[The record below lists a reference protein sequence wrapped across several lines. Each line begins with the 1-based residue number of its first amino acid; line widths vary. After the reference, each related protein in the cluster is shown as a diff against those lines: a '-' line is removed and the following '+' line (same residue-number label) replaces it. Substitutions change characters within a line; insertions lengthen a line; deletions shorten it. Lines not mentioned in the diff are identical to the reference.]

1 MTASTFFIALIVLS
15 VALIIAANVKGND
28 KRLFSGAAILAL
40 VAVSAYLLSLPG
52 NISGRVEEKQQE
64 QTQAEPTPQPTESE
78 QPSSTYENKYGYEMD
93 ASKMRPVTGMTASG
107 RIVPCMA
114 EVDDDGA
121 IVAEGDLDCDW
132 SRVIQMPSDSD
143 SKLILSMVK
152 AQDLTYLPFNTAGIG
167 QTPDVTDCLS
177 TDKDI
182 IQKVNSGKW
191 ADASRT
197 VSCYDDEKLDSSRVA
212 DPTKL
217 TRTDIDSILSGKGVA
232 RTDDKKDKSQSDKT
246 DKPQSGEAAQSGDD
260 PQSGSQDTKN
270 QSSKTSKTDKAG
282 NASKKEKQ

>member
-1 MTASTFFIALIVLS
+1 MTASTFFIALIVFS
-15 VALIIAANVKGND
+15 VALIVVANVKGND
-28 KRLFSGAAILAL
+28 KRLFSGAAVLAL

-52 NISGRVEEKQQE
+52 NISGRVEGKQQE

-93 ASKMRPVTGMTASG
+93 ASKMRPITGMTASG

-132 SRVIQMPSDSD
+132 SRVIQMPADSD

-217 TRTDIDSILSGKGVA
+217 TRTDIDSILSGKGK
-232 RTDDKKDKSQSDKT
+232 TDDKKDKAQGNKA
-246 DKPQSGEAAQSGDD
+246 DKPQSGEAAQSGDN
-260 PQSGSQDTKN
+260 PQSGNQDTKK
-270 QSSKTSKTDKAG
+270 QSGKASKTDKAG

>member
-15 VALIIAANVKGND
+15 VALIIAANVKGDD
-28 KRLFSGAAILAL
+28 KRLFSGAAVLAL

-107 RIVPCMA
+107 RIVPCMT

-132 SRVIQMPSDSD
+132 SRVIQMPADSD

-217 TRTDIDSILSGKGVA
+217 TRTDIDSILSGKGK
-232 RTDDKKDKSQSDKT
+232 TDDKKDKSQSDKT
-246 DKPQSGEAAQSGDD
+246 AQSGDN
-260 PQSGSQDTKN
+260 PQSGNQDTKN
-270 QSSKTSKTDKAG
+270 QSGKTSKTGKAD
-282 NASKKEKQ
+282 NTSKKEKQ

>member
-28 KRLFSGAAILAL
+28 KRLFSGAAVLAL

-52 NISGRVEEKQQE
+52 NISGRVEEKRQE
-64 QTQAEPTPQPTESE
+64 QTQAEPIPQPTESE

-132 SRVIQMPSDSD
+132 SRVIQMPADSD

-197 VSCYDDEKLDSSRVA
+197 VSCYDNEKLDSSRVA

-232 RTDDKKDKSQSDKT
+232 RTDDKKDKAQGDKT
-246 DKPQSGEAAQSGDD
+246 DKPQSGEADQSGDN
-260 PQSGSQDTKN
+260 PQSGSQGTKK
-270 QSSKTSKTDKAG
+270 QPDKTSKTDKAG

>member
-15 VALIIAANVKGND
+15 VALIIVANVKGND
-28 KRLFSGAAILAL
+28 KRLFSGAAVLAL

-64 QTQAEPTPQPTESE
+64 QTQAEPTLQPTESE

-132 SRVIQMPSDSD
+132 SRVIQMPADSD

-197 VSCYDDEKLDSSRVA
+197 VSCYDDEKIDSSRVA

-217 TRTDIDSILSGKGVA
+217 TRTDIDSILSGKGK
-232 RTDDKKDKSQSDKT
+232 TESEKDKAQGDKT
-246 DKPQSGEAAQSGDD
+246 DKPQSGDAAQSGDN
-260 PQSGSQDTKN
+260 PQSGNQDTKN
-270 QSSKTSKTDKAG
+270 QSGKTSKTDKAG